1 MKKLLI
7 IFAALSMLL
16 MCMTACSGSEDPEP
30 TPDPKPNP
38 APGGSDSSDS
48 SDSSDTESVYELL
61 DELADE
67 DYSRV
72 DIDVEVE
79 TGFAKLY
86 SNYSVTRS
94 SVIYSIERL
103 NLLPSDGIITD
114 LPSSYKT
121 TVTGYALIE
130 NGQVVELDG
139 DSDIELPSYSELR
152 GSFNFDE
159 WNFTNAV
166 TGDGYFEA
174 DVISPTSF
182 YGTYVDMSDL
192 KVEVEYTN
200 SALTE
205 IIITYSTQNATVK
218 TVYEFVN

>member
-48 SDSSDTESVYELL
+48 SDSSDTESVYDLL
-61 DELADE
+61 DELANE

-86 SNYSVTRS
+86 SNYTLTRS
-94 SVIYSIERL
+94 SVIYNIEKL
-103 NLLPSDGIITD
+103 NLLPPDGNIAN
-114 LPSSYKT
+114 LPENAKT
-121 TVTGYALIE
+121 TVSGYALIE
-130 NGQVVELDG
+130 NGRVVELDG

-152 GSFNFDE
+152 GNFSFDE
-159 WNFTNAV
+159 HNFTNAY

-200 SALTE
+200 SALME
-205 IIITYSTQNATVK
+205 IVITYRTQNATVR
-218 TVYEFVN
+218 TVYSFIT

>member
-94 SVIYSIERL
+94 SVIYSIEKL
-103 NLLPSDGIITD
+103 NLLPSDGNIAD
-114 LPSSYKT
+114 LPTSYKT

-130 NGQVVELDG
+130 NGRVVEFDG
-139 DSDIELPSYSELR
+139 SQDVELPSYSELR
-152 GSFNFDE
+152 GNFSFDE
-159 WNFTNAV
+159 HNFANAY

-182 YGTYVDMSDL
+182 YGAYVDMSAL
-192 KVEVEYTN
+192 RIRVEYTN

-205 IIITYSTQNATVK
+205 ITITYRTQNATVR
-218 TVYEFVN
+218 TVYNFIT